1 MYALAKSTLN
11 HKHKINLNYNGAT
24 VEVFLLNS
32 ERGLIRKSARHF
44 RIESNRIESNRNRPI
59 RIRIEYRSFAGP

>member
-1 MYALAKSTLN
+1 MFLLHKHKN

-32 ERGLIRKSARHF
+32 ERGLWFCGMTAGAADSKIL
-44 RIESNRIESNRNRPI
+44 I
-59 RIRIEYRSFAGP
+59 RITPSV

>member
-1 MYALAKSTLN
+1 MFLLHKHKN

-32 ERGLIRKSARHF
+32 ERGLWFCGMTAGAADSKILIRKF
-44 RIESNRIESNRNRPI
+44 RITPSV
-59 RIRIEYRSFAGP
+59 